1 MNSIIYD
8 YYGIYVENID
18 NNRFYYRGKNY
29 LIVLYHDNAK
39 TLLSRYR
46 TYEIVFSRI
55 QIPNYQLVIN
65 KFGEAISDKYV
76 LFCYEEYHITLN
88 DITNICNIHLG
99 TMTLDRL
106 KRMWIQQLDQ
116 IENRC
121 INNIMKMKKNFDYLY
136 ALSIYYLGMGETALS
151 YLNDYFSTGNHVLIT
166 LVFNADIIRSYD
178 DLLNPLYYHLDARVL
193 MIANLYRLSYISV
206 TQIDEMISMFT
217 RDEIILLFT
226 VVLYPSYF
234 FRQLQLFVDGKC
246 KEEYF
251 LNLYSAI
258 ELHEKRINDLYF
270 VVKKYV
276 DIRPVQWLL

>member
-1 MNSIIYD
+1 MNSIVYD

-18 NNRFYYRGKNY
+18 DNKFYYRGKNY
-29 LIVLYHDNAK
+29 LIVLYHDS
-39 TLLSRYR
+39 TESLLSKYR
-46 TYEIVFSRI
+46 TYETVFSRI
-55 QIPNYQLVIN
+55 QIPYYQLVLN
-65 KFGEAISDKYV
+65 KFHAPVSDKYV

-88 DITNICNIHLG
+88 DIINICNIHLG
-99 TMTLDRL
+99 TMTLDHL
-106 KRMWIQQLDQ
+106 KRTWIQQLDQ

-121 INNIMKMKKNFDYLY
+121 VNNIMKMKKNFDYLY

-151 YLNDYFSTGNHVLIT
+151 YLNDYFSTRNQFLVT
-166 LVFNADIIRSYD
+166 LVFNANIISSYD
-178 DLLNPLYYHLDARVL
+178 DLLNPLYYHLDVRVW

-206 TQIDEMISMFT
+206 TQIDEMMSMFT

-226 VVLYPSYF
+226 IVLYPSYF
-234 FRQLQLFVDGKC
+234 FRQLQLFIDGKC

-251 LNLYSAI
+251 LNLYSSI